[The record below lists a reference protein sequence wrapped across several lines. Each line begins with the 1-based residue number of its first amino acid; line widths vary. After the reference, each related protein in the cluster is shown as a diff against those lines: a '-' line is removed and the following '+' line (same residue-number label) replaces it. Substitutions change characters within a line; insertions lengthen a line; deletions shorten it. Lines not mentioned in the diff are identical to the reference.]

1 MLVSLLFSLWVHE
14 DLREIDRFE
23 RPLLIKAE
31 RAGDHEQA
39 ESIRLVFGTQRE
51 KLTDERRAWLW
62 VIAGG
67 AAATGV
73 GPVTNYLA
81 ANVSRRRPGQKRS
94 ARSD

>member
-31 RAGDHEQA
+31 RAGDHERV

-51 KLTDERRAWLW
+51 KLRDERRTWLW
-62 VIAGG
+62 VIAGSG
-67 AAATGV
+67 AASVLGLGMGWIAPWALQGRTSNGF
-73 GPVTNYLA
+73 
-81 ANVSRRRPGQKRS
+81 SRMG
-94 ARSD
+94 